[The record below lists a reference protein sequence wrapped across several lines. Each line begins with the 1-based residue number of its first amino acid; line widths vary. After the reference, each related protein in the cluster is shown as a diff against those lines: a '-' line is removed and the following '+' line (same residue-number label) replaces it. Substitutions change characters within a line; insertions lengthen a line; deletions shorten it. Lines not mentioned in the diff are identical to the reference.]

1 MSITRIALLILCF
14 GLFSTAHAEVVNLFY
29 SGAPTPQSNYATRK
43 LTAALE
49 QRGFTVASGRDSHG
63 PVIRLSTNPA
73 RLSSEEFSITPK
85 GRAIAVIGGDNRG
98 MIYGTLALAEQL
110 RNGVRLQDVVA
121 SHEKPR
127 LPFRAIKFNL
137 PWSTYRP
144 SSALDQ
150 HYDTARDLK
159 YWEAFLDMMVE
170 DRFNTITLWNL
181 DPFDSRAVAAL
192 ALARFVTPI
201 SKTSLLVRPGA
212 SLHRDRSN
220 KDVGDSPESC
230 AMRLEPS
237 AP

>member
-1 MSITRIALLILCF
+1 MAMQVSIPATEQITCLRER
-14 GLFSTAHAEVVNLFY
+14 GVVHN
-29 SGAPTPQSNYATRK
+29 
-43 LTAALE
+43 
-49 QRGFTVASGRDSHG
+49 
-63 PVIRLSTNPA
+63 
-73 RLSSEEFSITPK
+73 
-85 GRAIAVIGGDNRG
+85 
-98 MIYGTLALAEQL
+98 
-110 RNGVRLQDVVA
+110 
-121 SHEKPR
+121 
-127 LPFRAIKFNL
+127 
-137 PWSTYRP
+137 RP

-150 HYDTARDLK
+150 HYDTARDQK
-159 YWEAFLDMMVE
+159 YWGAFLDMMVE